1 LEFLALQAQQMW
13 SYAHDV
19 TLFSAG
25 ANNPSRGSGGTAVH
39 RGTQGTVYQ
48 TIVAQ
53 GGSQAYLYE
62 SIDGRVTPPA
72 EEDVDSVSRE
82 MDSVQLLT
90 DNSLPDFL
98 SVPLNT
104 SDENYEAEVCH
115 GEDENQFC
123 CKLTLKSS
131 FEEPDPNFESYTY
144 HLVIYSWD
152 SLLQAESTTEESK
165 LRVIAC
171 LNSSLTSCGQRFP
184 QYEKVQWPVT
194 FEEITILA
202 RYQTSDNKTYFP
214 DTLLSTIRPID
225 ATETEWGE
233 EIPQND
239 GKSATRTFSLKKP
252 QNRLLTFA
260 VYGRNFARDSPPD
273 SDDDNSASSVNIA
286 SFLLSFILL
295 LSVV

>member
-1 LEFLALQAQQMW
+1 MW

-123 CKLTLKSS
+123 CKLTLKTLVRRTRP
-131 FEEPDPNFESYTY
+131 ELRVL
-144 HLVIYSWD
+144 HLPPGHLLRD
-152 SLLQAESTTEESK
+152 SLLQRSLQRRNRSVRGDRVSQLFTDL
-165 LRVIAC
+165 LRTKISAVRKGPVAC
-171 LNSSLTSCGQRFP
+171 DVRGNNHSGTL
-184 QYEKVQWPVT
+184 
-194 FEEITILA
+194 
-202 RYQTSDNKTYFP
+202 P
-214 DTLLSTIRPID
+214 DKRQQD
-225 ATETEWGE
+225 V
-233 EIPQND
+233 
-239 GKSATRTFSLKKP
+239 FS
-252 QNRLLTFA
+252 
-260 VYGRNFARDSPPD
+260 
-273 SDDDNSASSVNIA
+273 
-286 SFLLSFILL
+286 
-295 LSVV
+295 